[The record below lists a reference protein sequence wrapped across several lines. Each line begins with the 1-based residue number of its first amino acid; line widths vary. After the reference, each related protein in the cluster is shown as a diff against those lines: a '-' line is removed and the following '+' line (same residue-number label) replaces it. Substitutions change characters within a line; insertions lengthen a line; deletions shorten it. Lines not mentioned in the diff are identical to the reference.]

1 LISLDIWETIRIR
14 CVRDKEKYKRVARDL
29 GISKNT
35 VKKYALSNAPPSQIV
50 PSGRAASMARFE
62 AYVDQLLRET
72 PKITA
77 MRIAQVIRQTIDPD
91 FRASER
97 SVREYVASR
106 RARIVPKEAFVR
118 LVYLPGDQ
126 VQFDFKDVVARVAG
140 IETKLHMFVARLSY
154 STAYF
159 ARCYRSEDR
168 PALFDGLVGSCVSFG
183 GVAREG
189 IFDNATTAVK
199 RVLRG
204 RDRQVNAEYAALCGS
219 LALGMQFA
227 APAKGNEKG
236 GVEGLHGVIED
247 ALFRPMPNY
256 GSLSE
261 LNAALDELATKHLER
276 RASGELVRERFERER
291 AALRPLPAILPSTC
305 VREAARINKFAEI
318 THKTNRYSTP
328 SRFAH
333 RAATIEVFHDRVR
346 IVVDTIVVAEHER
359 CFGRQEA
366 ILDPVHFID
375 LLSFKHR
382 AVVRAEVFRQRS
394 FHHALRTL
402 LSGYVENDPLGAG
415 KRFMRVIA
423 LLEEYS
429 MHDLV
434 HAVEAAQQRG
444 TDDPAAIALTLRQ
457 GQRPYHA
464 APPLCLDP
472 ATRGTAR
479 PTVDLTLYD
488 ITALKEYAS

>member
-1 LISLDIWETIRIR
+1 MISLDIWETIRIR
-14 CVRDKEKYKRVARDL
+14 CVRDKEQYKRVARDL

-35 VKKYALSNAPPSQIV
+35 VKKYALSNEPPSQIV
-50 PSGRAASMARFE
+50 PSGRVASMARFE
-62 AYVDQLLRET
+62 AHVDQLLRET

-77 MRIAQVIRQTIDPD
+77 ARIAQVIRQTIDPT

-97 SVREYVASR
+97 SVREYVSSR

-126 VQFDFKDVVARVAG
+126 VQFDFKDVVARIDG
-140 IETKLHMFVARLSY
+140 IEAKLHMFVARLSY

-168 PALFDGLVGSCVSFG
+168 PALFDGLVASCVRFG

-189 IFDNATTAVK
+189 VFDNATTAVK
-199 RVLRG
+199 RILRG
-204 RDRQVNAEYAALCGS
+204 RDRQVNPEYAALCGS

-236 GVEGLHGVIED
+236 GVEGLHGAIED
-247 ALFRPMPNY
+247 AVFRPIPSY
-256 GSLSE
+256 GSLRE
-261 LNAALDELATKHLER
+261 INEVLDDLATKHLEKR
-276 RASGELVRERFERER
+276 VGGEFVHERFDRERM
-291 AALRPLPAILPSTC
+291 ALRPLPAILPSTC
-305 VREAARINKFAEI
+305 VREPSRINKFAEI

-333 RAATIEVFHDRVR
+333 RAATIEVFHDRLRV
-346 IVVDTIVVAEHER
+346 VVDTIAVAEHER
-359 CFGRQEA
+359 SFERNEA
-366 ILDPVHFID
+366 VLDPVHFID

-402 LSGYVENDPLGAG
+402 LSSYVESDPFGAG

-423 LLEEYS
+423 LLEEHS
-429 MHDLV
+429 MNDLV

-457 GQRPYHA
+457 GQKPYHA
-464 APPLCLDP
+464 APPLRLDP
-472 ATRGTAR
+472 ATRGSER
-479 PTVDLTLYD
+479 PTVNLALYD
-488 ITALKEYAS
+488 ITSLKEYAS

>member
-14 CVRDKEKYKRVARDL
+14 CVRDREPIKRVAREL

-35 VKKYALSNAPPSQIV
+35 VKKYVQANTPPLQMT
-50 PSGRAASMARFE
+50 PAGRASLMARFE
-62 AYVDQLLRET
+62 SHVDQLLRET
-72 PKITA
+72 PKISA
-77 MRIAQVIRQTIDPD
+77 ARIAQVIRRTIDPE

-97 SVREYVASR
+97 AVREYVASR
-106 RARIVPKEAFVR
+106 RVRLVPREAFVR

-126 VQFDFKDVVARVAG
+126 VQFDFKDVVARIGGV
-140 IETKLHMFVARLSY
+140 ETKLHMFVARLSY

-159 ARCYRSEDR
+159 ARCYRTEDR
-168 PALFDGLVGSCVSFG
+168 PALFDGLVASCVRFG

-189 IFDNATTAVK
+189 VFDNATTAVK
-199 RVLRG
+199 RILRG

-247 ALFRPMPNY
+247 ALFRPMPSY
-256 GSLSE
+256 RSLGE
-261 LNAALDELATKHLER
+261 LNEALDELATKHLEKR
-276 RASGELVRERFERER
+276 IGGEPVRDRFERECV
-291 AALRPLPAILPSTC
+291 ALRPLPAILPSTC
-305 VREAARINKFAEI
+305 VRELARINKFAEI

-333 RAATIEVFHDRVR
+333 RAATIEIFHDRLRV
-346 IVVDTIVVAEHER
+346 VVDTVVIAEHER
-359 CFGRQEA
+359 CYGRNEA
-366 ILDPVHFID
+366 VLDPVHFID

-402 LSGYVENDPLGAG
+402 LTGYVENDPLGAG

-423 LLEEYS
+423 LLEDHS
-429 MHDLV
+429 MDDLV

-457 GQRPYHA
+457 GQQPYHA
-464 APPLCLDP
+464 APPLRLDP
-472 ATRGTAR
+472 ATRGSAR
-479 PTVDLTLYD
+479 PTVNLTLYD
-488 ITALKEYAS
+488 ITALKEYVS